1 MVFDQ
6 ALFCGGMDAR
16 RVDCVGA
23 LVYDAEHRLL
33 VVRRANEPGRGL
45 WAIPGGRVEPGEDD
59 STAVA
64 REVAEETGLAVEV
77 GELVGEV
84 ERQGPAGQL
93 YVIRDYEATAVG
105 GTLTAGDDAADA
117 KFVTRSEFLTLPTT
131 TLLVSTLEQWNAL
144 PG

>member
-1 MVFDQ
+1 MER
-6 ALFCGGMDAR
+6 R

-23 LVYDAEHRLL
+23 LVYDEERRLL

-59 STAVA
+59 PTAVA
-64 REVAEETGLAVEV
+64 REVVEETGLTVEV
-77 GELVGEV
+77 GALVGEV
-84 ERQGPAGQL
+84 EREGPAGQL

-105 GTLTAGDDAADA
+105 GTLTAGDDATEA
-117 KFVTRSEFLTLPTT
+117 KFVTRSEILALATT